1 MLLISS
7 LLSLVFAG
15 LAVDVTG
22 TARTP
27 GGEHD
32 PDDPPFPESSDR
44 DGPKGLTTEGSE
56 GSDWLAGGDGDDL
69 LTGLGGN
76 DDLHGGLGSDTLLGG
91 DGTDWIYGDG
101 DYGPGG
107 DDFIDGGAG
116 DDYLAGQGGNDTV
129 HGGPGNDTIFGG
141 EGDDLL
147 TGGDGDDWISGNAGN
162 DTLIAGGGEDD
173 LDGGEGDD
181 LLIGSAEPER
191 AWLHGAAGR
200 DTLQP
205 GLGDFAEGG
214 EGEDLFLLDVP
225 GEDLDD
231 PGETLPVIAD
241 FDRQLD
247 RIELRYRGDGAD
259 PVVALEHETDGSAV
273 IRVDGV
279 AVGRVLQA
287 EGLRVAD
294 IALTRIAPGG

>member
-15 LAVDVTG
+15 LAVDATG
-22 TARTP
+22 TSRTP

-32 PDDPPFPESSDR
+32 PDDPQREPSDSDR
-44 DGPKGLTTEGSE
+44 PRGVATGGSE

-69 LTGLGGN
+69 LTGHGGN
-76 DDLHGGLGSDTLLGG
+76 DDLHGGLGNDTLLGG
-91 DGTDWIYGDG
+91 DGDDWIYGDG

-107 DDFIDGGAG
+107 DDSIEGGAG
-116 DDYLAGQGGNDTV
+116 DDYLAGQGGNDTL
-129 HGGPGNDTIFGG
+129 HGGPGDDTIFGG

-147 TGGDGDDWISGNAGN
+147 TAGDGDDLLWAGFGN

-173 LDGGEGDD
+173 LDGGDGDD
-181 LLIGSAEPER
+181 LLIGSAEPGR
-191 AWLHGAAGR
+191 AWLHGGAGR
-200 DTLQP
+200 DTLHP
-205 GLGDFAEGG
+205 GPGDFAEGG
-214 EGEDLFLLDVP
+214 EGEDLFLLDAP
-225 GEDLDD
+225 GGDLDD

-247 RIELRYRGDGAD
+247 RIELRYHGDGAD
-259 PVVALEHETDGSAV
+259 PVVALEREADGSAV

-287 EGLRVAD
+287 EGLRAAD